1 MTKKLYITAPTFDVS
16 TLLPDST
23 LLTSLPKVLAKDN
36 YHTSVG
42 DMPVGD
48 IIAAAK
54 LFDQLQL
61 VDHGFDKNSTTWQ
74 ETKIVLNYLHHGHN
88 VLNFHSD
95 LPLTFTDH
103 PAISKKHHSQTL
115 WIFGCSHSHGVGLID
130 PDQRF
135 GQLVAAHLNLPANF
149 VTRPGSSVQWS
160 LRHLIN
166 ANIAK
171 QDLVIWQITTPH
183 RLTVYDH
190 LPKEV
195 VLAYSHNRCLLD
207 VFNDQQMFFHQCSLI
222 DHGVKFLRAKNIK
235 FVMTSILNQQ
245 TLFYNYLEEYSK
257 YPEYCYTPECN
268 IDLGTDH
275 QHRGPL
281 SHRAIAFRLID
292 HIQCLYD
299 TIPQSSH
306 LH

>member
-1 MTKKLYITAPTFDVS
+1 MTKTLYITEPTFDVL
-16 TLLPDST
+16 TMLPDST
-23 LLTSLPKVLAKDN
+23 LLTSVPKVLVKDA

-42 DMPVGD
+42 DMSVGD

-54 LFDQLQL
+54 LFDQLEL
-61 VDHGFDKNSTTWQ
+61 LDHGFDKNSTTWL

-88 VLNFHSD
+88 VLRFHSG

-103 PAISKKHHSQTL
+103 YAISNKHKSQTL

-130 PDQRF
+130 LDQRF

-149 VTRPGSSVQWS
+149 VTKPGSSVQWS
-160 LRHLIN
+160 LRHIIN
-166 ANIAK
+166 ANIAT

-183 RLTVYDH
+183 RLTIYDH
-190 LPKEV
+190 SPREV
-195 VLAYSHNRCLLD
+195 LLANSHNRCLLD
-207 VFNDQQMFFHQCSLI
+207 VFNDRQMFFHQCSLI

-235 FVMTSILNQQ
+235 FVMTSLLNQQ
-245 TLFYNYLEEYSK
+245 AFFYNYLEEYSK

-268 IDLGTDH
+268 LDLGTDQ
-275 QHRGPL
+275 QHFGPL

-299 TIPQSSH
+299 
-306 LH
+306 